1 MRGDDALLLDMLLA
15 ARKIQ
20 RFVVG
25 VTLAEFRANEMV
37 QSAVIRE
44 LQVIGEAARMITDA
58 TRSSYTGINWRA
70 ITGMRNRL
78 VHGYFSIQLDVVW
91 KTVQTDIAPLI
102 SQLERYVPP
111 DLGII
116 E

>member
-1 MRGDDALLLDMLLA
+1 MRSDDALLLDMLLA

-20 RFVVG
+20 RFMVEM
-25 VTLAEFRANEMV
+25 TLAEFRANEMA

-44 LQVIGEAARMITDA
+44 LQVIGEAARMITDT
-58 TRSSYTGINWRA
+58 TRASNTGIDWRA
-70 ITGMRNRL
+70 IAGMRNRL
-78 VHGYFSIQLDVVW
+78 VHEYFSVQLDVVW

-102 SQLERYVPP
+102 SQLERCVPP